1 MYGDSPKIKTWR
13 ESELRQKNAKN
24 GRTICC
30 CQKTI
35 AQAMQKTLQKLTELL
50 KGVAI
55 LCKYMKTICLSKSW
69 RTSQR
74 CGIFVLYFWILF
86 KNYIIKLLQII
97 KTIRM
102 NFSIG
107 NVKISWAFKLLIYI
121 SQYFQYTVICL
132 HFCQFK
138 FLKIK

>member
-1 MYGDSPKIKTWR
+1 
-13 ESELRQKNAKN
+13 
-24 GRTICC
+24 
-30 CQKTI
+30 
-35 AQAMQKTLQKLTELL
+35 MQKTLQKLTELL

-121 SQYFQYTVICL
+121 SQYFQYTVIYRKGTVSTKKKI
-132 HFCQFK
+132 FIQEAY
-138 FLKIK
+138 LKLLVHLLYTM